1 MDVTVNC
8 IGVTVAGSAVDLG
21 TYTYTNQRNGAVI
34 NTPSIAGWTA
44 NVASVMV
51 GSPVVE
57 KQHRKCHYHLH
68 AQFLIET
75 GKSPRV
81 SR

>member
-21 TYTYTNQRNGAVI
+21 TYTYINQRNGTVI

-44 NVASVMV
+44 NVASVTV
-51 GSPVVE
+51 GSPARPFVE
-57 KQHRKCHYHLH
+57 NN
-68 AQFLIET
+68 T
-75 GKSPRV
+75 GTVTITCTLNS
-81 SR
+81 